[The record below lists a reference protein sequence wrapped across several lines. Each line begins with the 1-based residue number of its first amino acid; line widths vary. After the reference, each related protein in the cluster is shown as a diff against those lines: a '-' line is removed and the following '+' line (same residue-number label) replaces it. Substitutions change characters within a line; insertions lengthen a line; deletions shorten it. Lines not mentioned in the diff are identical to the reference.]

1 MSDTERFV
9 ATPEPGRG
17 TGRGPGGGRRGM
29 RGTGAF
35 PARAAPTRWP
45 RGLARGDAPGA
56 PDAAVARGGPDDD
69 LTEAQDSAPTL
80 GQTPDASAVP
90 APPTDPPRSADC
102 LLITGDGAL
111 ADQVAL
117 VAAAAGAVL
126 SVRRDAAAARP
137 HRASVLLLG
146 PDAAVADAAHRVG
159 TAAVLVGHAADEDVL
174 WRVAA
179 RHPGARVAVLPR
191 ASAWLG
197 EFLGELG
204 LRGGPGRVL
213 LVAGAS
219 GGAGT
224 TTLAVLAAAAATL
237 QGARTLLI
245 DADPHS
251 RGLWPILKPRVPDGV
266 GWEDLARSR
275 GQVAPAHLAEILPL
289 AQGTA
294 VLTWGSRSRGDLTP
308 MPVLGEVVAAARRIY
323 DTVVV
328 DAGRS
333 AGVDPSLC
341 ALADEGLEVLSAGT
355 PAHPSLMDHGA
366 GSALPWGAAVT
377 GRLPTGEDAARI
389 AERTGL
395 QLACYLPALRA
406 VPRAAADGMLVSVL
420 GRRGVR
426 RLLEPLGAL
435 ALGLPGARPRDRGDG

>member
-17 TGRGPGGGRRGM
+17 TGRGPAGGRRGT
-29 RGTGAF
+29 RGTDAV
-35 PARAAPTRWP
+35 PPRAGTARWP
-45 RGLARGDAPGA
+45 PGLPRGDAPEAPGPREGA
-56 PDAAVARGGPDDD
+56 DEGLAADPDP
-69 LTEAQDSAPTL
+69 APAP
-80 GQTPDASAVP
+80 GQTPDTSPAP
-90 APPTDPPRSADC
+90 APPTDPPRAADC
-102 LLITGDGAL
+102 LLITGDGVL

-137 HRASVLLLG
+137 EPASVLLLG
-146 PDAAVADAAHRVG
+146 PDAAVADAAHRAG

-251 RGLWPILKPRVPDGV
+251 RGLWPILKPRVPEGV

-294 VLTWGSRSRGDLTP
+294 VLTWGSRSRGDVTP
-308 MPVLGEVVAAARRIY
+308 MPVLGEVVAASRRIY

-341 ALADEGLEVLSAGT
+341 ALADEGLEVWSAGT

-366 GSALPWGAAVT
+366 GAALPWGVAVT
-377 GRLPTGEDAARI
+377 GRLPSGEDAARI
-389 AERTGL
+389 AARTGL
-395 QLACYLPALRA
+395 RLACYLPPLRA
-406 VPRAAADGMLVSVL
+406 VPRAAADGMLVSVM

-435 ALGLPGARPRDRGDG
+435 ARGLSGARPRDRGPG